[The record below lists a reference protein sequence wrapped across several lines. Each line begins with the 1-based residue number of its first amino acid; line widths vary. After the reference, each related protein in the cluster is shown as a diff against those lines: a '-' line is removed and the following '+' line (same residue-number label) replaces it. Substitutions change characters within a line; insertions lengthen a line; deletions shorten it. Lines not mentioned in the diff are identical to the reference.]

1 MENHHNKKA
10 TKEKESPNILLIKLN
25 NKRPFS
31 SLYRYKT
38 NELLP
43 FLSKNSP
50 IQPYYLNKQFLNF
63 NDKRLRFASMSTK
76 DSEKDTSL
84 KKIKQNKT
92 YKIFNTLKQTIS
104 HIHNDILYQYK
115 SKSLEKSFKT
125 NQIKEYVN
133 VLTSNLMKS
142 NEEFDMTKETTC
154 LIKTNSLQLFNDCHR
169 ILLENEE
176 LEYEVSKL
184 KEENENVIV
193 YIKNNILD

>member
-1 MENHHNKKA
+1 MQNHHNEKE
-10 TKEKESPNILLIKLN
+10 TKEKESANILLIRLN

-31 SLYRYKT
+31 SLYRCKT
-38 NELLP
+38 NERMP

-50 IQPYYLNKQFLNF
+50 IQPYYFNKQFLNF

-76 DSEKDTSL
+76 DSEKETSL

-104 HIHNDILYQYK
+104 EIHNDILYQYK
-115 SKSLEKSFKT
+115 SKISEKSFKT

-133 VLTSNLMKS
+133 ILTSNLMKS

-154 LIKTNSLQLFNDCHR
+154 LIKTNSLQLFHDCQR

-184 KEENENVIV
+184 KEENENVIE